1 MIYVVALVSIANL
14 YLSVIVYLQLKR
26 ITGMGIELPF
36 IHYGDKYI

>member
-1 MIYVVALVSIANL
+1 MIYVVALISIVNL

>member
-1 MIYVVALVSIANL
+1 MIYVVALISIANL
-14 YLSVIVYLQLKR
+14 YLAVIVYLQLKR

>member
-1 MIYVVALVSIANL
+1 MIYVVALISIANL

>member
-1 MIYVVALVSIANL
+1 MIYVVGIVTIVNL
-14 YLSVIVYLQLKR
+14 YIGVIVYLQLKR

>member
-1 MIYVVALVSIANL
+1 MIYVVSIVTIVNL
-14 YLSVIVYLQLKR
+14 YISVIVYLQLKR